1 MGDDSDGVVEVDP
14 PTAAVDVLLE
24 EVVANFVKRS
34 EMLFNWIKLGRRIF
48 TSGSRQRGW
57 WSPSTADSWS
67 TLMGISWVIT
77 VSRSRGP
84 VPDGLAVAVALSMVD
99 EEWSVVVVASG
110 MSRALDVVVQEVAR
124 IVSARRGTLPFLVS
138 LRLAS
143 LADTAERRARWSAPM
158 GTSRLIAPVLDS
170 QM

>member
-1 MGDDSDGVVEVDP
+1 MLAESSSLGDDSDGVVEVDP
-14 PTAAVDVLLE
+14 PPPTPTAAADVLLE

-84 VPDGLAVAVALSMVD
+84 VPDGLAVAVAVALSMVD
-99 EEWSVVVVASG
+99 EE
-110 MSRALDVVVQEVAR
+110 
-124 IVSARRGTLPFLVS
+124 
-138 LRLAS
+138 
-143 LADTAERRARWSAPM
+143 
-158 GTSRLIAPVLDS
+158 
-170 QM
+170 